1 MDADAE
7 IEHEASLLSVRVRGK
22 LAEEIVRQFYGGSG

>member
-7 IEHEASLLSVRVRGK
+7 IEYESSLLSVRVRGK
-22 LAEEIVRQFYGGSG
+22 LAEEIIRLYYGGSG